1 MGKTHVTIA
10 DIARETG
17 FSIMT
22 VSRAFN
28 NHKKVSPKTLDKIL
42 KKAEELDFHPNRVA
56 RSLALKCTNI
66 IHVYIPKELSATEPF
81 VAQTVAAIGERL
93 GENGYSFLL
102 SRNLPH
108 KVTCDGVIVMGV
120 NKETEDKLSTFQIEK
135 PVVLFGNHENVPAWV
150 DVDNYQGQK
159 IAVKYLFEK
168 GGKNIAYLS
177 APLYMNYAK
186 ERLQGYKDVMAELQI
201 GEIAIECS
209 DNNVSAGYEGTK
221 KLLASNLPID
231 GIVCA
236 TDPIAIGCTYAL
248 KEKGLEIPRDV
259 SVVGFD
265 GFGYEN
271 MTSPHL
277 TTIKQPLYE
286 VGVCLADTILAILNG
301 QQPIRSKIS
310 PKLVINESA

>member
-186 ERLQGYKDVMAELQI
+186 ERLQGYKDVMAELQM

-209 DNNVSAGYEGTK
+209 DNNVSAGYEGAK

-248 KEKGLEIPRDV
+248 KEMGLEIPRDV

>member
-28 NHKKVSPKTLDKIL
+28 NHNKVSPKTLDKIL

-186 ERLQGYKDVMAELQI
+186 ERLQGYKDVMAEFQM

-209 DNNVSAGYEGTK
+209 DNNVSAGYEGAK

-248 KEKGLEIPRDV
+248 KEMGLEIPRDV

>member
-28 NHKKVSPKTLDKIL
+28 NHNKVSPKTLDKIL

-186 ERLQGYKDVMAELQI
+186 ERLQGYKDVMAELQM

-248 KEKGLEIPRDV
+248 KEMGLEIPRDV

>member
-1 MGKTHVTIA
+1 MGKKQVTIA

-17 FSIMT
+17 LSTMT

-28 NHKKVSPKTLDKIL
+28 DHDKVSPKTLAKIL
-42 KKAEELDFHPNRVA
+42 QKAEELDFHLNRVA
-56 RSLALKCTNI
+56 RSLALNCTNI

-81 VAQTVAAIGERL
+81 VTQTVAAIGERL

-102 SRNLPH
+102 SRELPH

-120 NKETEDKLSTFQIEK
+120 NKEMEDKLSTLQIEK

-150 DVDNYQGQK
+150 DVDNYKGQK
-159 IAVKYLFEK
+159 LAVKHLVERGRKNVVYL
-168 GGKNIAYLS
+168 G

-186 ERLQGYKDVMAELQI
+186 ERLQGYKDEMADCQREGI
-201 GEIAIECS
+201 FFECR
-209 DNNVSAGYEGTK
+209 DNNVLGGYEGAK
-221 KLLASNLPID
+221 RLLEAEVPID
-231 GIVCA
+231 GFVCA

-248 KEKGLEIPRDV
+248 KERGLEIPRDV

-271 MTSPHL
+271 MTTPHL

-286 VGVCLADTILAILNG
+286 VGVCLADTVLAILNG
-301 QQPIRSKIS
+301 QKPIRSKIS

>member
-28 NHKKVSPKTLDKIL
+28 NQDKLNPKTLAKIL
-42 KKAEELDFHPNRVA
+42 KKAEELDFYPNQVA
-56 RSLALKCTNI
+56 RSLALKRTNI

-81 VAQTVAAIGERL
+81 VTQTVAAIGERL

-102 SRNLPH
+102 SRELPH

-120 NKETEDKLSTFQIEK
+120 NKEAEDKLSTLQIEK
-135 PVVLFGNHENVPAWV
+135 PVVLFGNHENLPAWV
-150 DVDNYQGQK
+150 DVDNYAGQK
-159 IAVKYLFEK
+159 LAVKHLIEK
-168 GGKNIAYLS
+168 GCKNIAYLS
-177 APLYMNYAK
+177 APLYMHYAK
-186 ERLQGYKDVMAELQI
+186 ERLQGYKDEMAECQK
-201 GEIAIECS
+201 EAIALECS
-209 DNNVSAGYEGTK
+209 DNNVSAGYEVAK
-221 KLLASNLPID
+221 KLLLSNVFVD
-231 GIVCA
+231 GFVCA
-236 TDPIAIGCTYAL
+236 TDAIAIGCTYAL
-248 KEKGLEIPRDV
+248 KEKGLEIPKDV

-271 MTSPHL
+271 MTNPHL
-277 TTIKQPLYE
+277 TTVKQPLYE
-286 VGVCLADTILAILNG
+286 VGVCLADTLLAMLEG
-301 QQPIRSKIS
+301 QQPTRSKIS

>member
-186 ERLQGYKDVMAELQI
+186 ERLQGYKDVMAEFQM

-209 DNNVSAGYEGTK
+209 DNNVFAGYEGAK

-248 KEKGLEIPRDV
+248 KEMGLEIPRDV